1 MKLIIT
7 IFSLAAFTSLVT
19 ANCKIC
25 AGNTAGC
32 VGDGNICSNE
42 YKSIKG
48 GFLFYKICC
57 EDTGFPSVS
66 CNHKGECND

>member
-19 ANCKIC
+19 AYYKI
-25 AGNTAGC
+25 C
-32 VGDGNICSNE
+32 VGDTAGYVGDNNTCSNA
-42 YKSIKG
+42 YKQIKG

-57 EDTGFPSVS
+57 NDPAFPSVS
-66 CNHKGECND
+66 CNYKGHYYN